1 MPIFDCLYWM
11 KMFWKVLVISLTTDL
26 LLSSCSTTDQPLNVR
41 DVPLHSLGAI
51 SIAAQGKL
59 LRLGDASSFALP
71 DEKVAGSVRFGHDY
85 WMDSVEVT
93 QAEFQSLLGRN
104 PSGLQGAKLPAV
116 NVSWYDAV
124 LFCNARSKRDGLD
137 SVYEYASVAPDSSG
151 SVWSISGL
159 ASHFD
164 RSGWRLPT
172 EAEWELAARAGSTTS
187 WPWGE
192 LVDSSKAG
200 ENAWYQGNAAGHS
213 HEVATR
219 ARNGWGFH
227 DLTGNVME
235 WVHDWKGPYPS
246 DSVTD
251 YAGPEAPLDIPEVP
265 LKGGAF
271 NYGLSQLR
279 PSSRAATY
287 AAYRSS
293 RAEYVGFRCVRGGF
307 QASYGNAS
315 GQVLSVPPVTLQA
328 SNLPR
333 QLGSISARLV
343 FLNRVKGK
351 GILSWVDYGEA
362 TPLVRS
368 LLDKD
373 PVFHPVISPDG
384 QWVAWS
390 TVLEG
395 STQTGH
401 VKVRRLAKNDTL
413 VHDLGEGAIPR
424 WWVNGSD
431 TFLVRV
437 SSAMDN
443 TGSAWGTGATT
454 AQRWSNGNLTGSV
467 QTWSAGSWHDGR
479 SGNVLYAG
487 YRRLKQKSLASGL
500 ERTLFSAPANGKA
513 AGDTS
518 QVCNVSSAPDSSGR
532 SMFLDFG
539 YSSTSS
545 VVGRAYGIHEIAFV
559 ADSTGAVTRTYPAP
573 AGEQQWEHLEWSNS
587 PRWAVSAAIDGS
599 GGQKNLYA
607 LDLTTGSSLKI
618 ASGEDLWQPG
628 LWVGGV
634 AKTNSAGGIDLDSAG
649 NYFEPLNSSDQE
661 NFGNKLLQFWL
672 RKDSAEVVVI
682 GSSQSGGFLPAHFPR
697 HLTLN
702 LSLGASMLPDWDK
715 VIRKIVF
722 PQAGKVKVLAVTLMP
737 GWFFP
742 VEVWPKPLWGSV
754 IAPMKGTIYDSL
766 HGYWADH
773 VPSDFLGA
781 IRSRLTQR
789 GVPLEIPD
797 YESNGLGWGGN
808 LPDVSPP
815 ATEDTNNVEFI
826 RNFNLL
832 ELLAID
838 AKMRGIHLLLFNCP
852 QSPAYKTTAYAGRY
866 GPTWSRYSWLL
877 GKIQR
882 MEKGNDHFHFY
893 DAHLNGN
900 HDYTDSS
907 AMNCD
912 HLAISGLRK
921 LGTRLDSVVTKILQ

>member
-1 MPIFDCLYWM
+1 MVNVSLNSIHRIEIFAMLA
-11 KMFWKVLVISLTTDL
+11 LPL
-26 LLSSCSTTDQPLNVR
+26 LLSSCSSTDQPLSVADPSAR
-41 DVPLHSLGAI
+41 SLGAI

-71 DEKVAGSVRFGHDY
+71 DEKVAGTVRFGHDY

-104 PSGLQGAKLPAV
+104 PSAIQGTKLPAV
-116 NVSWYDAV
+116 NVSWFDAV

-137 SVYEYASVAPDSSG
+137 SVYEYTSLSADSSG
-151 SVWSISGL
+151 SVWAISGL
-159 ASHFD
+159 ASRFD

-172 EAEWELAARAGSTTS
+172 EAEWELAARAGSATS

-200 ENAWYQGNAAGHS
+200 ENAWFLANAAGHS
-213 HEVATR
+213 HEVAMR

-271 NYGLSQLR
+271 SYGLSQLR

-307 QASYGNAS
+307 QASYGSAS

-328 SNLPR
+328 SDLPR

-424 WWVNGSD
+424 WWVNGAD
-431 TFLVRV
+431 TFLVRA
-437 SSAMDN
+437 SSARDN

-487 YRRLKQKSLASGL
+487 YRRLKQKNLASGL

-545 VVGRAYGIHEIAFV
+545 VVGRPYGIHEIAFV

-587 PRWAVSAAIDGS
+587 PRWAVSAAIDGA

-628 LWVGGV
+628 LWVGAAFNAPSSLSV
-634 AKTNSAGGIDLDSAG
+634 DSLCEYFKPAGGPELSVIG
-649 NYFEPLNSSDQE
+649 E
-661 NFGNKLLQFWL
+661 NLMRFWL
-672 RKDSAEVVVI
+672 LRDSAEVVVL
-682 GSSQSGGFLPAHFPR
+682 GSSQVAGFSPANIPSHKM
-697 HLTLN
+697 
-702 LSLGASMLPDWDK
+702 LSLAWSASVHSDYDK
-715 VIRKIVF
+715 LIRNYVIPGVPNLKFVI
-722 PQAGKVKVLAVTLMP
+722 VTLMP

-742 VEVWPKPLWGSV
+742 HGDWPSPRWEATLSKTPGLQYDENNQYWRGVLPSGFSDIVNAKVKARGVEVVSP
-754 IAPMKGTIYDSL
+754 I
-766 HGYWADH
+766 
-773 VPSDFLGA
+773 SDDTG
-781 IRSRLTQR
+781 
-789 GVPLEIPD
+789 
-797 YESNGLGWGGN
+797 NGWGGDK
-808 LPDVSPP
+808 PDVYAAIS
-815 ATEDTNNVEFI
+815 EDTNQVLYQETMTLMEQLI
-826 RNFNLL
+826 KDLSSR
-832 ELLAID
+832 
-838 AKMRGIHLLLFNCP
+838 RIHLILLHTPENPSFSTMP
-852 QSPAYKTTAYAGRY
+852 SAGVW
-866 GPTWSRYSWLL
+866 GPSWASFHRIVDRVR
-877 GKIQR
+877 GW
-882 MEKGNDHFHFY
+882 EKSNTYVHLY
-893 DAHLNGN
+893 DANLDGM
-900 HDYTDSS
+900 HDYSNAD
-907 AMNCD
+907 AINAN
-912 HLAISGLRK
+912 HLSPSGVKK
-921 LGTRLDSVVTKILQ
+921 LGLRLDSIITDIKAKP

>member
-1 MPIFDCLYWM
+1 VGDA
-11 KMFWKVLVISLTTDL
+11 SG
-26 LLSSCSTTDQPLNVR
+26 R
-41 DVPLHSLGAI
+41 SLGAI

-59 LRLGDASSFALP
+59 LRLGDASSFVLP

-85 WMDSVEVT
+85 WMDTVEVT

-172 EAEWELAARAGSTTS
+172 EAEWELAARAGSATS

-251 YAGPEAPLDIPEVP
+251 YAGPEAPLDVPEIP

-293 RAEYVGFRCVRGGF
+293 RADYVGFRCVRGGF
-307 QASYGNAS
+307 QASYGSTS
-315 GQVLSVPPVTLQA
+315 GQVLSVPPVTLLA
-328 SNLPR
+328 SDLPR

-545 VVGRAYGIHEIAFV
+545 VVGRPYGIHEIAFV

-628 LWVGGV
+628 LWVDADRRVGIGQVDQDSLCAYGENEFAARGPWFFARAKGLDAVFVGSSHMANGV
-634 AKTNSAGGIDLDSAG
+634 LPGTMHAVNGNILAFAGS
-649 NYFEPLNSSDQE
+649 NVSDQ
-661 NFGNKLLQFWL
+661 
-672 RKDSAEVVVI
+672 SEVVRDYVLPVA
-682 GSSQSGGFLPAHFPR
+682 SGLKVVV
-697 HLTLN
+697 
-702 LSLGASMLPDWDK
+702 LS
-715 VIRKIVF
+715 
-722 PQAGKVKVLAVTLMP
+722 LMP
-737 GWFFP
+737 GWLFEP
-742 VEVWPKPLWGSV
+742 VENPSRSPWYAMKSSAGYRYDSNHDFWKSGFLEGFEEQARRKAMASPLAAIIDSTGTQFIRDDGQGWGSGLV
-754 IAPMKGTIYDSL
+754 AEFP
-766 HGYWADH
+766 
-773 VPSDFLGA
+773 
-781 IRSRLTQR
+781 
-789 GVPLEIPD
+789 IPD
-797 YESNGLGWGGN
+797 QDTTNPNYSSNMAILEDMIGN
-808 LPDVSPP
+808 LTKQGIKVILVKFPESPDYAQMAK
-815 ATEDTNNVEFI
+815 AT
-826 RNFNLL
+826 
-832 ELLAID
+832 
-838 AKMRGIHLLLFNCP
+838 
-852 QSPAYKTTAYAGRY
+852 RY
-866 GPTWSRYSWLL
+866 GPDWGTYHR
-877 GKIQR
+877 IVAR
-882 MEKGNDHFHFY
+882 MKAWEALNSNFTFY
-893 DAHLNGN
+893 DAYLDGA
-900 HDYTDSS
+900 HDYADDDAFNT
-907 AMNCD
+907 D
-912 HLAISGLRK
+912 HLSLKGAAK
-921 LGTRLDSVVTKILQ
+921 LSARLDSVIAKVLAH

>member
-1 MPIFDCLYWM
+1 MNFSDRSLGAALL
-11 KMFWKVLVISLTTDL
+11 FLFLV
-26 LLSSCSTTDQPLNVR
+26 SCSSTDHSLSVGDASGR
-41 DVPLHSLGAI
+41 SLGAI

-59 LRLGDASSFALP
+59 LRLGDASSFVLP

-172 EAEWELAARAGSTTS
+172 EAEWELAARAGSATS

-251 YAGPEAPLDIPEVP
+251 YAGPEAPLDVPEIP

-293 RAEYVGFRCVRGGF
+293 RADYVGFRCVRGGF
-307 QASYGNAS
+307 QASYGSAS
-315 GQVLSVPPVTLQA
+315 GQVLSVPPVTLLA
-328 SNLPR
+328 SDLPR

-545 VVGRAYGIHEIAFV
+545 VVGRPYGIHEIAFV

-628 LWVGGV
+628 LWVGGM
-634 AKTNSAGGIDLDSAG
+634 AKTNSVGGIDLDSAG
-649 NYFEPLNSSDQE
+649 AWNTPSLGYAQE
-661 NFGNKLLQFWL
+661 ESAIKLRGFFGL
-672 RKDSAEVVVI
+672 RDRIRIAAV
-682 GSSQSGGFLPAHFPR
+682 GSSRIKAG
-697 HLTLN
+697 
-702 LSLGASMLPDWDK
+702 
-715 VIRKIVF
+715 IVAEDF
-722 PQAGKVKVLAVTLMP
+722 QAGMGFNLGFSASETMADRIVIENYLLPHARNVKAIALSLMP
-737 GWFFP
+737 GWMFSHRGDLEWSGLTASLGYRYDLAHGFWKDTLP
-742 VEVWPKPLWGSV
+742 PAYLERVASRVWPMSEGF
-754 IAPMKGTIYDSL
+754 DSL
-766 HGYWADH
+766 GTMEL
-773 VPSDFLGA
+773 SG
-781 IRSRLTQR
+781 
-789 GVPLEIPD
+789 
-797 YESNGLGWGGN
+797 NGWGAV
-808 LPDVSPP
+808 PPVCAPP
-815 ATEDTNNVEFI
+815 ASEDFEGE
-826 RNFNLL
+826 NFQANWKDLMVIVSL
-832 ELLAID
+832 CQI
-838 AKMRGIHLLLFNCP
+838 RGIHLVLVNFP
-852 QSPAYKTTAYAGRY
+852 QSPAYAATACMGKY
-866 GPTWSRYSWLL
+866 GPSWEAWKELRRRIL
-877 GKIQR
+877 AVQAS
-882 MEKGNDHFHFY
+882 NPYFHFY
-893 DAHLNGN
+893 DANADGM
-900 HDYTDSS
+900 HDYPDS
-907 AMNCD
+907 AAWNED
-912 HLAISGLRK
+912 HLSTSGAHILSR
-921 LGTRLDSVVTKILQ
+921 RLDTILQAWIR